1 MNGAEAKHLCICSFS
16 RQTWELHE
24 MVGHR
29 GAVLVSA
36 ANPRLFYPPVQLLQ
50 QRMTEADEQQEEGDA
65 EQQQERREGSSA
77 GGSKPATAAAAG
89 EAVAYSD
96 EACTVFAAGSNDKSI
111 TLWCSPLPRPLLQV
125 SQVG

>member
-65 EQQQERREGSSA
+65 EQQQEQREGSSA
-77 GGSKPATAAAAG
+77 GGGKAAAAAAG
-89 EAVAYSD
+89 ETVAYSD